1 MLFFGRFTSAF
12 LGATLL
18 PSIFPQ
24 WAQDLNTSLG
34 LIGFVI
40 TVVVMLQVAGIRRS
54 FRSRARLPEIV
65 KDLETAGSNLN
76 RTLDGWPSK
85 KNDARSHIKVA
96 ASLLQAATPL
106 LPRDARQV
114 IKDSHGKLAGSM
126 KNFNDRKY
134 NDPDEA
140 WEIYSEIQ
148 SSITHLGQSVRSLN
162 WG

>member
-1 MLFFGRFTSAF
+1 MS
-12 LGATLL
+12 
-18 PSIFPQ
+18 SIFPQ

-34 LIGFVI
+34 IIGFVI
-40 TVVVMLQVAGIRRS
+40 TVVVMLQVSGIRRS

-65 KDLETAGSNLN
+65 KDLKAAGSSLN
-76 RTLDGWPSK
+76 RTLDDWPSQ

-96 ASLLQAATPL
+96 ASLLQAAVPL

-114 IKDSHGKLAGSM
+114 INASHSKLAESM
-126 KNFNDRKY
+126 KNFSDPKY
-134 NDPDEA
+134 SDPDEA

-162 WG
+162 WN